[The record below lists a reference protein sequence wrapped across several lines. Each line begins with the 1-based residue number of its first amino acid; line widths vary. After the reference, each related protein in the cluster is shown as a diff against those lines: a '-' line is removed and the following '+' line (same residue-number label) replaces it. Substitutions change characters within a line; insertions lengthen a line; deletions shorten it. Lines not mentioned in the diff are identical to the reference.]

1 MDLYQSLVTV
11 NPVTLIAQI
20 CNLFI
25 QLLIVK
31 IFFLDKI
38 KAVLDKRRETADKQ
52 IADAEAAKSEA
63 AAIKQTYEENMRQ
76 AKTKAD
82 DMILSAQKTA
92 GVIRTML
99 GRRVPGH
106 FDEEQYALCW
116 IVDFPMYEIGDESG
130 ELEFCHNPFSMP
142 SGGLD
147 VLLKVCD
154 ALEYAHSRNV
164 MHGDLKP
171 ANIMIGEYHETYI
184 MDWGIA
190 RRIGEN
196 PEEAENPD
204 GKRGICGTPHYL
216 APEMVVGEVCDQ
228 RADIFAMGVILF
240 EAVTLKSAFTGS
252 SVQELMENIRDGRME
267 PLEHRFHV
275 RIDRDLKCGHRTHQC
290 PESDGKGVKGAGEH
304 LRHVKA
310 LHTVTSSGRRM

>member
-92 GVIRTML
+92 AQRSEEIISQAQKQAAQIKTKAASDIEMEKKKAINEAKNEISELAMAIAGKVVARELNDADQDGMVDRFIEEL
-99 GRRVPGH
+99 G
-106 FDEEQYALCW
+106 
-116 IVDFPMYEIGDESG
+116 
-130 ELEFCHNPFSMP
+130 
-142 SGGLD
+142 
-147 VLLKVCD
+147 
-154 ALEYAHSRNV
+154 
-164 MHGDLKP
+164 
-171 ANIMIGEYHETYI
+171 
-184 MDWGIA
+184 
-190 RRIGEN
+190 
-196 PEEAENPD
+196 
-204 GKRGICGTPHYL
+204 
-216 APEMVVGEVCDQ
+216 DQ
-228 RADIFAMGVILF
+228 
-240 EAVTLKSAFTGS
+240 K
-252 SVQELMENIRDGRME
+252 
-267 PLEHRFHV
+267 
-275 RIDRDLKCGHRTHQC
+275 
-290 PESDGKGVKGAGEH
+290 
-304 LRHVKA
+304 
-310 LHTVTSSGRRM
+310 

>member
-92 GVIRTML
+92 AQRS
-99 GRRVPGH
+99 
-106 FDEEQYALCW
+106 EEIISQAQKQAAQ
-116 IVDFPMYEIGDESG
+116 IKTKAASDIEMEKKKAINDAKNEIS
-130 ELEFCHNPFSMP
+130 
-142 SGGLD
+142 
-147 VLLKVCD
+147 
-154 ALEYAHSRNV
+154 
-164 MHGDLKP
+164 DL
-171 ANIMIGEYHETYI
+171 AMA
-184 MDWGIA
+184 IA
-190 RRIGEN
+190 
-196 PEEAENPD
+196 
-204 GKRGICGTPHYL
+204 GK
-216 APEMVVGEVCDQ
+216 VVGRELNDADQ
-228 RADIFAMGVILF
+228 
-240 EAVTLKSAFTGS
+240 
-252 SVQELMENIRDGRME
+252 DGM
-267 PLEHRFHV
+267 
-275 RIDRDLKCGHRTHQC
+275 IDRFIEEL
-290 PESDGKGVKGAGEH
+290 GEQ
-304 LRHVKA
+304 K
-310 LHTVTSSGRRM
+310 

>member
-92 GVIRTML
+92 AQRS
-99 GRRVPGH
+99 
-106 FDEEQYALCW
+106 EEIISQAQKQAAQFKTKAASD
-116 IVDFPMYEIGDESG
+116 IEMEKKKAINEAKNEIS
-130 ELEFCHNPFSMP
+130 ELAMAIA
-142 SGGLD
+142 G
-147 VLLKVCD
+147 KVVARELND
-154 ALEYAHSRNV
+154 A
-164 MHGDLKP
+164 DQ
-171 ANIMIGEYHETYI
+171 
-184 MDWGIA
+184 
-190 RRIGEN
+190 
-196 PEEAENPD
+196 D
-204 GKRGICGTPHYL
+204 G
-216 APEMVVGEVCDQ
+216 M
-228 RADIFAMGVILF
+228 
-240 EAVTLKSAFTGS
+240 
-252 SVQELMENIRDGRME
+252 
-267 PLEHRFHV
+267 
-275 RIDRDLKCGHRTHQC
+275 IDRFIEELGDQK
-290 PESDGKGVKGAGEH
+290 
-304 LRHVKA
+304 
-310 LHTVTSSGRRM
+310 

>member
-92 GVIRTML
+92 AQRS
-99 GRRVPGH
+99 
-106 FDEEQYALCW
+106 EEIISQAQKQAAQ
-116 IVDFPMYEIGDESG
+116 IKTKAASDIEMEKKKAINDAKNEISD
-130 ELEFCHNPFSMP
+130 M
-142 SGGLD
+142 
-147 VLLKVCD
+147 
-154 ALEYAHSRNV
+154 AMA
-164 MHGDLKP
+164 
-171 ANIMIGEYHETYI
+171 
-184 MDWGIA
+184 IA
-190 RRIGEN
+190 
-196 PEEAENPD
+196 
-204 GKRGICGTPHYL
+204 GK
-216 APEMVVGEVCDQ
+216 VVGRELNDADQ
-228 RADIFAMGVILF
+228 
-240 EAVTLKSAFTGS
+240 
-252 SVQELMENIRDGRME
+252 DGM
-267 PLEHRFHV
+267 
-275 RIDRDLKCGHRTHQC
+275 IDRFIEELGDQK
-290 PESDGKGVKGAGEH
+290 
-304 LRHVKA
+304 
-310 LHTVTSSGRRM
+310 